1 MVTIFQTFLMIPNY
15 PQKKVSSFLHMFPT
29 FFDGFPMEKR
39 PIWQPTSAASER
51 EAVALGFRCHRKGN
65 PKIETFGGGS

>member
-1 MVTIFQTFLMIPNY
+1 
-15 PQKKVSSFLHMFPT
+15 MFPT